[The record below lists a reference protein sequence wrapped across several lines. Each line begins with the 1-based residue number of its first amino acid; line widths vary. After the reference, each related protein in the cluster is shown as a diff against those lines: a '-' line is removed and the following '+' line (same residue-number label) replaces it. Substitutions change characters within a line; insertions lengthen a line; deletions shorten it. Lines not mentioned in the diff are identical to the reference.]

1 MPGGPRLP
9 RSEPVPLLTIS
20 AAAEAAGV
28 NRRTLQRAIADGR
41 LSVSRDA
48 QGKRGVDPAELF
60 RVFAAQNVAA
70 TAAATGPATATAT
83 PSPPPEPG
91 KPATAARAL
100 TAVALDAMSAQL
112 AAAAEREAW
121 LRSLLAEERAARRDL
136 EQRLLPA
143 PRRTF
148 AERLADTLAAL
159 RRAWRGES

>member
-1 MPGGPRLP
+1 M
-9 RSEPVPLLTIS
+9 PLLTIS

-60 RVFAAQNVAA
+60 RVFPAPPAPATVTATGTA
-70 TAAATGPATATAT
+70 TAAAT
-83 PSPPPEPG
+83 PPPEPG
-91 KPATAARAL
+91 KPATAARL
-100 TAVALDAMSAQL
+100 LSVAAFEVLRAQL

-121 LRSLLAEERAARRDL
+121 LRSLLEAERAARRDL

-143 PRRTF
+143 PPRAF
-148 AERLADTLAAL
+148 AERLADTIAAL
-159 RRAWRGES
+159 RRAWRGEP